1 MRRGR
6 ELLIADM
13 VGNENEHA
21 CEQAW

>member
-6 ELLIADM
+6 ELLITDM
-13 VGNENEHA
+13 VGNENEHV